1 MDRVLPVT
9 APLRYRV
16 KCQMAHNGI
25 QGEHVTPSFDTD
37 IEALAA
43 RDTLADLAK
52 NIFGNYPERGSVPFR
67 VWDLVIEGEYPAPAT
82 AWRKVFE

>member
-1 MDRVLPVT
+1 MDGVLPVT
-9 APLRYRV
+9 AALRYRV

-52 NIFGNYPERGSVPFR
+52 NIFGNHPGDSRAPFR
-67 VWDLVIEGEYPAPAT
+67 VWDLVIEGEYPAPGT